1 MWKIIA
7 MALSMLIASAS
18 LTHAQVLSPDEASGC
33 ILVNQLTGQPFPI
46 ADSTVY
52 KNRPAMSDFCIAN
65 VPLVY
70 AQHLWASGHEEET
83 LPDRNRIIARAE
95 SYNHDGVRIIIDLE
109 LWISEWR
116 GYDVADYIGHYTTV
130 HNWFKSA
137 APNVPIGFYDV
148 IPKRHY
154 WPAQSD
160 PNSSDYT
167 NWQNANNVLFPIGD
181 AVDVC
186 HPSLYT
192 FYDDQAGWVRFA
204 KAMIAE
210 CRRIAP
216 GKPVIP
222 VIWPQY
228 HPSNSDLKYQY
239 ISRTYWRKQL
249 DVLREHADGIS
260 IWGGWQ
266 GGTLSWNDSFP
277 WWQETQNFIAD
288 GFTQTTAG
296 DPLPDPEPD
305 PDPDPDPQALEISDV
320 SVEPVSDTTV
330 DVSFSMNP
338 SATGQT
344 DYGTSESLGT
354 VHGPETNHLSFHRQ
368 RIENLTPGTTYFFKI
383 SGTTAQGAFA
393 ESDLMSFT
401 TASSEPTPEP
411 EPEPDP
417 DPTPTPRL
425 DALETAIDEINQRL
439 DDVDAAL
446 QKGRK
451 ARKDAGEALTQ

>member
-1 MWKIIA
+1 
-7 MALSMLIASAS
+7 MAR
-18 LTHAQVLSPDEASGC
+18 AQVLSPDEAAGC
-33 ILVNQLTGQPFPI
+33 ILVNRITGQPFPI
-46 ADSTVY
+46 VDSTVY
-52 KNRPAMSDFCIAN
+52 QNRPNMNDFCISD

-83 LPDRNRIIARAE
+83 LPDRNRITGRAE
-95 SYNHDGVRIIIDLE
+95 SYNRDGVRIIIDLE

-130 HNWFKSA
+130 HEWFKSA
-137 APNVPIGFYDV
+137 APDVPVGFYDV

-167 NWQNANNVLFPIGD
+167 NWQNANNVLFPIGE

-228 HPSNSDLKYQY
+228 HPSNSSLRYQY
-239 ISRTYWRKQL
+239 VSPTYWRAQL
-249 DVLREHADGIS
+249 EVLREHADGIS
-260 IWGGWQ
+260 IWGGWHSGALQ
-266 GGTLSWNDSFP
+266 WDSSAP
-277 WWQETQNFIAD
+277 WWHETLDFIAD
-288 GFTQTTAG
+288 GFG
-296 DPLPDPEPD
+296 DPLPTPDPEPDPEPD
-305 PDPDPDPQALEISDV
+305 PDPDPDP
-320 SVEPVSDTTV
+320 T
-330 DVSFSMNP
+330 
-338 SATGQT
+338 
-344 DYGTSESLGT
+344 
-354 VHGPETNHLSFHRQ
+354 
-368 RIENLTPGTTYFFKI
+368 
-383 SGTTAQGAFA
+383 
-393 ESDLMSFT
+393 
-401 TASSEPTPEP
+401 
-411 EPEPDP
+411 PDP
-417 DPTPTPRL
+417 DPAPTPRL

-439 DDVDAAL
+439 DEIDAAL
-446 QKGRK
+446 QKGKK
-451 ARKDAGEALTQ
+451 ARRSAGEALSQ